1 MYVEDY
7 RQFRGVHPLLC
18 ETIDK
23 TMDRP
28 PFLPMLIGTGF
39 GSGFSPVAPGTAGA
53 LLAALVWYLL
63 SFLLS
68 GVALLWITVALILVF
83 TLAGVWAA
91 DRLEP
96 AWGEDPSRVVVDE
109 MVGVWISL
117 LAAPAGH
124 VWYGLAAFV
133 LFRFFDILK
142 PLGIRRMEKLPG
154 GWGVMMDDILSGV
167 YGFILLIVARWDVL
181 QGAVVGLAGKCRRFL
196 GDHLAGKVWKPF
208 LPVCHFHR
216 LCGGRCHELRH
227 QLWLGVSCRRMQESP
242 RGREIPVCL
251 GNEHHAQHLGNLC
264 SDRVGHRNGLDG
276 ATACLLCGQHVHCVE
291 DACCCNR
298 SFLLELQH
306 AADICLPQP

>member
-1 MYVEDY
+1 
-7 RQFRGVHPLLC
+7 
-18 ETIDK
+18 
-23 TMDRP
+23 MDRP

-53 LLAALVWYLL
+53 LLAVLVWYLL

-142 PLGIRRMEKLPG
+142 RFQHRGCSNHQG
-154 GWGVMMDDILSGV
+154 T
-167 YGFILLIVARWDVL
+167 YGSSIADS
-181 QGAVVGLAGKCRRFL
+181 
-196 GDHLAGKVWKPF
+196 PF
-208 LPVCHFHR
+208 
-216 LCGGRCHELRH
+216 
-227 QLWLGVSCRRMQESP
+227 
-242 RGREIPVCL
+242 
-251 GNEHHAQHLGNLC
+251 
-264 SDRVGHRNGLDG
+264 
-276 ATACLLCGQHVHCVE
+276 
-291 DACCCNR
+291 
-298 SFLLELQH
+298 
-306 AADICLPQP
+306 